1 MGRIEKL
8 FYEKLTI
15 MELVLIIDV
24 DQMGNNYNTV
34 AVKGI

>member
-8 FYEKLTI
+8 FCEKLTI

>member
-1 MGRIEKL
+1 MALVEW
-8 FYEKLTI
+8 ELTI

-34 AVKGI
+34 AVKGMWTQY